1 MTNSSAYLERKPEL
15 FHGQLALKL
24 CGQSMATKALG
35 LMNPTVMKAAEPDSS
50 TFRRRLS
57 RGNGLKFICAVK
69 AGAKNL
75 RKVALLLLG
84 RGVLVSG
91 KTQSEGNG

>member
-35 LMNPTVMKAAEPDSS
+35 LMNPTVMKAAEPELFDFSQEVVK
-50 TFRRRLS
+50 
-57 RGNGLKFICAVK
+57 GNGLKFICAVK

-91 KTQSEGNG
+91 KIQSEGNG